1 MHWLNHQKLRSTQQK
16 LMLLFYCRFTKK
28 AELRMSSTCVWVE
41 DSAKYELDERKG
53 DDATFPFILYANQ
66 NHPEL
71 KQTHPEWSVRFT
83 KIREIWYE
91 APKETREHYIQLT
104 RIRNLPPILPA
115 PAVPSSNKP
124 SSEKQVYEQWLRTNK
139 QNIKTQMNHHRQLM
153 KSLKAELS
161 ECFKATL
168 LAYTNHNNEKPN
180 IQKSLQRQIDDTDKV
195 IKNLQMESYKHK
207 RLWKSHFE
215 KPHLTYQG
223 NFSNEN
229 LVLC

>member
-1 MHWLNHQKLRSTQQK
+1 
-16 LMLLFYCRFTKK
+16 
-28 AELRMSSTCVWVE
+28 MSKSIWVE
-41 DSAKYELDERKG
+41 DPAKYELDERKG

-83 KIREIWYE
+83 KIRKIWSE
-91 APKETREHYIQLT
+91 APRETRVHYIQLT
-104 RIRNLPPILPA
+104 RTRNLPPILPA
-115 PAVPSSNKP
+115 PPIPSSNKP
-124 SSEKQVYEQWLRTNK
+124 SSEMQVYEQWLRANK
-139 QNIKTQMNHHRQLM
+139 RNIKTQLSHYKQVM
-153 KSLKAELS
+153 KRLKEELS
-161 ECFKATL
+161 KCLEATL
-168 LAYTNHNNEKPN
+168 LSYTNHNEKPIN
-180 IQKSLQRQIDDTDKV
+180 QKSLQRQIDDTNKV
-195 IKNLQMESYKHK
+195 IKNLQMELYKHT